1 MRNKIKSTVEILVR
15 QEEFALDHTA
25 GSRSL
30 RLLAPQKFPNV
41 SYGVN

>member
-1 MRNKIKSTVEILVR
+1 MKTKRKSAVEILVR

-30 RLLAPQKFPNV
+30 RLLATQKFLNV